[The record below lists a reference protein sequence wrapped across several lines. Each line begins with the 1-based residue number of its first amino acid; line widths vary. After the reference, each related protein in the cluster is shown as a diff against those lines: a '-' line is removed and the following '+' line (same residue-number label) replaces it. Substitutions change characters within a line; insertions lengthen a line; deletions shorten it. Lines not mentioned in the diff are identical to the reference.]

1 MDARLLTRCTN
12 LVLVGIVGMTAGHV
26 AMPSR
31 AGAAWGRWLL
41 VATALATAG
50 GIAGWRERREARLA
64 RGPGA
69 ARAAAWWV
77 LGGAAGALALGAA
90 AWWVVHR

>member
-50 GIAGWRERREARLA
+50 GIAGWRER
-64 RGPGA
+64 
-69 ARAAAWWV
+69 
-77 LGGAAGALALGAA
+77 
-90 AWWVVHR
+90 